1 MNTSR
6 GRVAVTISIPP
17 ALAKEYDRLAKV
29 TAKNRSQLFREMFET
44 YRRFR
49 DEEDFEKLQRYGA
62 RKARERGIKSE
73 RDVERLVF
81 EDR

>member
-1 MNTSR
+1 MNTGR

-17 ALAKEYDRLAKV
+17 GLAKEYDRLAKA
-29 TAKNRSQLFREMFET
+29 TAKNRSQLFREMFEA
-44 YRRFR
+44 YRRLR
-49 DEEDFEKLQRYGA
+49 DEDAFEKLQRYGA
-62 RKARERGIKSE
+62 RKARERGVRSE

>member
-1 MNTSR
+1 MSR
-6 GRVAVTISIPP
+6 SRIAVTISMPSDV
-17 ALAKEYDRLAKV
+17 AKEYDRLVKA

-44 YRRFR
+44 YRRVLA
-49 DEEDFEKLQRYGA
+49 EETFQKLQRYGE
-62 RKARERGIKSE
+62 RKARERGIRTE